1 MERNRNLSSIKI
13 QDFSYRFDTNRALR
27 SLHGFTGLDQ
37 VKKRLLLLENQ
48 VLGSLGGGQVV
59 HAQGMEASFALL
71 SFKRRFMSQP
81 R

>member
-1 MERNRNLSSIKI
+1 
-13 QDFSYRFDTNRALR
+13 
-27 SLHGFTGLDQ
+27 
-37 VKKRLLLLENQ
+37 
-48 VLGSLGGGQVV
+48 LGGGQVV